1 LGKAFRTQEERTL
14 GKAYLNVVAVEG
26 MTLSRATVEN
36 SLESLREQV
45 GGWIETVPLGAGFIA
60 ICNEEGM
67 LLDLPLNLLGIHG
80 KALIC
85 KVEDGELVS
94 LTDEEQ
100 TYVMNRISQDLLA
113 GGEH

>member
-1 LGKAFRTQEERTL
+1 LGKGLITWEEKSL
-14 GKAYLNVVAVEG
+14 GKEYLKVVAVEG
-26 MTLSRATVEN
+26 MALRRETVEH

-45 GGWIETVPLGAGFIA
+45 GGWIETVPLGQGFVA

-67 LLDLPLNLLGIHG
+67 LLDLPVNLLGIHG

-85 KVEDGELVS
+85 KAEDGELVS

-100 TYVMNRISQDLLA
+100 TYIMHRISQDLLA
-113 GGEH
+113 RGEY